1 MAEKYMH
8 KGKSVTG
15 DDLGL
20 AEALVPTNPAA
31 EEAQVVYHPNRVI
44 SDEEKDQMM
53 REYAATGSM
62 KAVTVKW
69 DVHESYL
76 KAAMKRKY
84 GSLEAMKQA
93 LLGLVTENAITSQI
107 IASQKM
113 GDLSAGQAVFAGK
126 LLVDTMTNI
135 EKSIASAPKTID
147 FAQMKRVGDSIK
159 TLRDIVG
166 RPVPT

>member
-1 MAEKYMH
+1 MH
-8 KGKSVTG
+8 QGKKVTG
-15 DDLGL
+15 DELGL
-20 AEALVPTNPAA
+20 AEALVPSNPAA
-31 EEAQVVYHPNRVI
+31 EEAQIVYHPNRVV
-44 SDEEKDQMM
+44 SDEEQEQMM

-62 KAVTVKW
+62 KAVTIKW
-69 DVHESYL
+69 GVHEHYL
-76 KAAMKRKY
+76 KEAMKRKY
-84 GSLEAMKQA
+84 GSLEAMKEA
-93 LLGLVTENAITSQI
+93 LLGLVTENAITSQM

-113 GDLSAGQAVFAGK
+113 GELSAGQAVFAGK

-166 RPVPT
+166 RPAQT